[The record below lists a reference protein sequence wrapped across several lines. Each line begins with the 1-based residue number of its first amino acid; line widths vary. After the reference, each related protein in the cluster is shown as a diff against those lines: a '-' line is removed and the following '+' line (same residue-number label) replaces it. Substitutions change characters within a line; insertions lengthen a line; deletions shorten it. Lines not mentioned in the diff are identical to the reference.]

1 MAYNPPFPPGP
12 SYTSASTLG
21 APPGFVPPTNWN
33 ASTVRF
39 TPDTHQPN
47 PNSSNFRGPNAEP
60 LGNGN
65 PRRSGLGAPRDDN
78 GRLDRERQAV
88 RESMAALQPPT
99 REEVARTIFVGGL
112 GEGCPGDEALEEV
125 LRCAGKLRRWTRA
138 RDADDVV
145 CKFGFAEYE
154 DVDSLDAA
162 NVIFEGGVEV
172 PVFSKDGGVV
182 REGDAGQVKTM
193 KLLIVVD
200 EASRKYIQ
208 EWKGRGREDEDARQ
222 FRLDGCREDLR
233 QCVTGITNA
242 ASYAANN
249 GLSANGDTAMS
260 NGIDDPLPLPG
271 NGITLPGL
279 EDELSD
285 IPAEMRATVAGEI
298 RSFRD
303 RSTRRDL
310 ERMKM
315 EEAMG
320 ASERREGALGRRL
333 TPPLESI
340 PSGPRGQTGGI
351 RGGNVPQGP
360 RARGGA
366 QLPSDYV
373 NGVAFVGANG
383 GTNGVNINREDEDA
397 EESDDELERKR
408 QAVRTEDLDRQYAD
422 LERKHLNRERQRN
435 AALAREKARED
446 EEGGARER
454 ENDMIRVR
462 LAEWDDE
469 EEVRLGREEY
479 YSDRAGWLRK
489 RGMWRAREEREDER
503 DRRAEEEEKAREA
516 GTDGNSVEMADAFL
530 EQTGAELQ
538 QRKAGP
544 SAAVGGQGV
553 KISLGS
559 AAARQRGPAAT
570 ASAVPKRGM
579 AEIESLLEDEED
591 AARQGIGKRTL
602 NLKPIADLPHTHQQQ
617 QDLSDSERAAARQ
630 ALAAEIPTTT
640 AELFAT
646 PLNYT
651 YLTPSIIENEI
662 RPFVVKKVVEY
673 LGVQEDLLV
682 DTVVGGLRE
691 RKGGAELVGELEG
704 ALEEEAEVMVR
715 RVWRL
720 GVFWGEAGARGLN

>member
-1 MAYNPPFPPGP
+1 MAYNAPQFPPNP

-33 ASTVRF
+33 APTVRF
-39 TPDTHQPN
+39 TPDT
-47 PNSSNFRGPNAEP
+47 NSSNFRGPNAEP

-65 PRRSGLGAPRDDN
+65 NPRRSGLGAPRDD

-112 GEGCPGDEALEEV
+112 GEGCPNDEALEEV

-138 RDADDVV
+138 RDADDRV

-182 REGDAGQVKTM
+182 REGDAGEVKTM

-242 ASYAANN
+242 ASYTANN
-249 GLSANGDTAMS
+249 GALNGDTAMI
-260 NGIDDPLPLPG
+260 NGTDEPLPLPG

-298 RSFRD
+298 RAFRD

-310 ERMKM
+310 ERMKV

-320 ASERREGALGRRL
+320 ASERREGALGRRP
-333 TPPLESI
+333 TPPPDSI
-340 PSGPRGQTGGI
+340 PSGPRGQNGGI

-366 QLPSDYV
+366 QLPSDYQ
-373 NGVAFVGANG
+373 NGVTFVGANG
-383 GTNGVNINREDEDA
+383 GTNGVNVNREDEDA

-408 QAVRTEDLDRQYAD
+408 QTLRTDDLDRQYQD

-435 AALAREKARED
+435 AALAREKTRED

-503 DRRAEEEEKAREA
+503 DRRAEEEERVREA
-516 GTDGNSVEMADAFL
+516 GGEGGSVEMQADAFL
-530 EQTGAELQ
+530 EQTGAELL
-538 QRKAGP
+538 RKTGP
-544 SAAVGGQGV
+544 AAAIGGQGV

-559 AAARQRGPAAT
+559 AAARQRGPAAGT

-602 NLKPIADLPHTHQQQ
+602 NLKPIADLPHTHTHQQQQ

-691 RKGGAELVGELEG
+691 RKGGMELVESLEG
-704 ALEEEAEVMVR
+704 ALEEEAEVLVR

>member
-1 MAYNPPFPPGP
+1 
-12 SYTSASTLG
+12 
-21 APPGFVPPTNWN
+21 
-33 ASTVRF
+33 
-39 TPDTHQPN
+39 
-47 PNSSNFRGPNAEP
+47 
-60 LGNGN
+60 
-65 PRRSGLGAPRDDN
+65 
-78 GRLDRERQAV
+78 
-88 RESMAALQPPT
+88 MAALQPPT

-112 GEGCPGDEALEEV
+112 GEGCPNDEALEEV

-138 RDADDVV
+138 RDADDRV

-162 NVIFEGGVEV
+162 NVIFEGGVDV
-172 PVFSKDGGVV
+172 PVFGKDGGVV
-182 REGDAGQVKTM
+182 REGDAGEVKTM

-233 QCVTGITNA
+233 QCVTGIINA
-242 ASYAANN
+242 ASYAGNN
-249 GLSANGDTAMS
+249 GALNGDTTMS
-260 NGIDDPLPLPG
+260 NGIDEPLPLPG

-310 ERMKM
+310 ERMKV

-333 TPPLESI
+333 TPPLDSI

-351 RGGNVPQGP
+351 RGAHVPQGP

-366 QLPSDYV
+366 QLPSDYQ

-383 GTNGVNINREDEDA
+383 AVNGVIREDEDA

-408 QAVRTEDLDRQYAD
+408 QAVRTEDLDRQYQD

-454 ENDMIRVR
+454 ENDMIRAR

-503 DRRAEEEEKAREA
+503 DRRAEEEERVREM
-516 GTDGNSVEMADAFL
+516 GGEGGSVEMQADAFL

-538 QRKAGP
+538 QRKAVP
-544 SAAVGGQGV
+544 AAGQGV

-559 AAARQRGPAAT
+559 AAARQRGPAAGT
-570 ASAVPKRGM
+570 ANVVPKRGM

-602 NLKPIADLPHTHQQQ
+602 NLKPIAVDLPHTHQQQQQ

-651 YLTPSIIENEI
+651 YLTMGIIENEI

-682 DTVVGGLRE
+682 DTLVGGLRE
-691 RKGGAELVGELEG
+691 RKGGVELVGELEG
-704 ALEEEAEVMVR
+704 ALEDEAEVLVR

>member
-1 MAYNPPFPPGP
+1 MAYNPPFTPGP

-33 ASTVRF
+33 APTVRF
-39 TPDTHQPN
+39 TPDTNHP
-47 PNSSNFRGPNAEP
+47 PSHTTNFRGPNAEP

-65 PRRSGLGAPRDDN
+65 PRRSGLGAPRDD

-112 GEGCPGDEALEEV
+112 GEGCPGDEALEEI

-162 NVIFEGGVEV
+162 NVIFEGGVDV

-182 REGDAGQVKTM
+182 REGDAGEVKTM

-249 GLSANGDTAMS
+249 GLSANGDTAMI

-298 RSFRD
+298 RAFRD

-310 ERMKM
+310 ERMKV

-333 TPPLESI
+333 TPPLDSI

-351 RGGNVPQGP
+351 RVPQGP

-366 QLPSDYV
+366 QLPSDYQ
-373 NGVAFVGANG
+373 NGVAFIGANG
-383 GTNGVNINREDEDA
+383 ATNGVNREDEDA

-408 QAVRTEDLDRQYAD
+408 QTIRTDDLDRQYQD

-503 DRRAEEEEKAREA
+503 DRRAEEEEKVRDA
-516 GTDGNSVEMADAFL
+516 GGDGNSVEMADAFL

-544 SAAVGGQGV
+544 AAVGGQGV

-559 AAARQRGPAAT
+559 AAARQRGPAAG
-570 ASAVPKRGM
+570 AANVVPKRGM

-617 QDLSDSERAAARQ
+617 DLSDSERAAARQ

-651 YLTPSIIENEI
+651 YLTTGIIENEI

-691 RKGGAELVGELEG
+691 RKGGVELVGELEG
-704 ALEEEAEVMVR
+704 ALEDEAEVLVR

>member
-33 ASTVRF
+33 APTVRF
-39 TPDTHQPN
+39 TPDTHQP
-47 PNSSNFRGPNAEP
+47 PSHTTNFRGPNAEP

-65 PRRSGLGAPRDDN
+65 NPRRSGLGAPRDDN
-78 GRLDRERQAV
+78 SRLDRERQAV

-138 RDADDVV
+138 RDADDRV

-172 PVFSKDGGVV
+172 PVFDWKNGGGVV
-182 REGDAGQVKTM
+182 REGDAGEVKTM

-249 GLSANGDTAMS
+249 NHHGISDTAMT

-298 RSFRD
+298 RAFRD

-310 ERMKM
+310 ERMKV

-333 TPPLESI
+333 TPPAESI

-351 RGGNVPQGP
+351 RGAHVPQGP
-360 RARGGA
+360 RARGA
-366 QLPSDYV
+366 QLPSDYQ

-383 GTNGVNINREDEDA
+383 ATNGVNREDEDA

-408 QAVRTEDLDRQYAD
+408 QTLRTDDLDRQYQD

-503 DRRAEEEEKAREA
+503 DRRAEEEERAREM
-516 GTDGNSVEMADAFL
+516 GGEGGSVAMADAFL

-538 QRKAGP
+538 RKAVP
-544 SAAVGGQGV
+544 AAGQGV

-602 NLKPIADLPHTHQQQ
+602 NLKPIADLPHTHHQQQQ

-651 YLTPSIIENEI
+651 YLTTSIIENEI

-691 RKGGAELVGELEG
+691 RKGGVELVGELEG
-704 ALEEEAEVMVR
+704 ALEDEAEVLVR

-720 GVFWGEAGARGLN
+720 GVFWGEAGSRGLN